1 MNHRD
6 PNQLAMKTC
15 NVFQLSH
22 QTLSQKLIF
31 TPGFEPVIS
40 DQKSSMLTIT
50 PQDLVK
56 NKILETLSDEKMEI
70 DRDGFFH
77 NFNFFQIEIV
87 TNATDCD

>member
-1 MNHRD
+1 
-6 PNQLAMKTC
+6 MKTC

-56 NKILETLSDEKMEI
+56 DKTLETRSYEKMEI